1 MYIGAKDVISSF
13 TRGWALHLAK
23 DGVRVNAVASSAVE
37 TEIWHVPG
45 LTPEQSAAHKES
57 AVRNIPIGR
66 MAQPDEIANVVVFLA
81 SDQASYMSGAV
92 FAVDGGAG
100 AM

>member
-1 MYIGAKDVISSF
+1 
-13 TRGWALHLAK
+13 L
-23 DGVRVNAVASSAVE
+23 
-37 TEIWHVPG
+37 PG
-45 LTPEQSAAHKES
+45 LTPEQSAAHEQS
-57 AVRNIPIGR
+57 IVHGIPMGR

-81 SDQASYMSGAV
+81 SDQASYVSGAV

>member
-1 MYIGAKDVISSF
+1 M
-13 TRGWALHLAK
+13 
-23 DGVRVNAVASSAVE
+23 
-37 TEIWHVPG
+37 PG
-45 LTPEQSAAHKES
+45 LTPEQSAAHEQS
-57 AVRNIPIGR
+57 IVHGIPMRR

-81 SDQASYMSGAV
+81 SDQASYVSGAV